1 MNELQS
7 VSFQIISCAGDAKC
21 CAYEALEAAKQNN
34 KELFE
39 DKMLQAE
46 EIINEA
52 HKLQY
57 QLLSAEAD
65 NKLHE
70 SLSILIVHAQDHLM
84 TTMSVIDMIKE
95 VSNLYLLMNAGQ
107 VREVKS

>member
-1 MNELQS
+1 MNELQK

-21 CAYEALEAAKQNN
+21 CAYEALEATKQNN
-34 KELFE
+34 KDLFE
-39 DKMLQAE
+39 AKMLEAE
-46 EIINEA
+46 EGINEA

-65 NKLHE
+65 NKIND

-95 VSNLYLLMNAGQ
+95 VGNLYLLINQ
-107 VREVKS
+107 HQEVSR